1 MQIKQW
7 LEPSTCDCEINHT
20 YMKSLIDDSVVTW
33 VEVMSLIGTLYG
45 NMSETI
51 LINSNDQKRNLQL
64 GLL

>member
-1 MQIKQW
+1 
-7 LEPSTCDCEINHT
+7 
-20 YMKSLIDDSVVTW
+20 MKSLIDDSVVTW
-33 VEVMSLIGTLYG
+33 VEVMSLIDTLYS

>member
-1 MQIKQW
+1 
-7 LEPSTCDCEINHT
+7 
-20 YMKSLIDDSVVTW
+20 MKSLIDDSVVTW
-33 VEVMSLIGTLYG
+33 VEVMSLICTLYG

>member
-1 MQIKQW
+1 
-7 LEPSTCDCEINHT
+7 
-20 YMKSLIDDSVVTW
+20 MKSLIDDSVVTW
-33 VEVMSLIGTLYG
+33 VEVMSLIGTLYS

>member
-1 MQIKQW
+1 
-7 LEPSTCDCEINHT
+7 
-20 YMKSLIDDSVVTW
+20 MKSLIDDSVVTW
-33 VEVMSLIGTLYG
+33 VEVMSLIGTLNG

>member
-1 MQIKQW
+1 
-7 LEPSTCDCEINHT
+7 
-20 YMKSLIDDSVVTW
+20 MKSLIDDSVVTW
-33 VEVMSLIGTLYG
+33 VKVMSLIGTLYG

>member
-1 MQIKQW
+1 
-7 LEPSTCDCEINHT
+7 
-20 YMKSLIDDSVVTW
+20 MKSLIDDSVVTW